1 MTSTSVQE
9 LPKDVI
15 GLLKR
20 HNLLKSLLRA
30 ETIEQEVK
38 SVELS
43 QEECDRVFNSYVQ
56 KHNIQ
61 SDTEL
66 NEHLTKL
73 GINLDSLHW
82 QLELPIRIEKQS
94 YKEFKHKSEARF
106 LSQKEHLDKVVYS
119 LLRVKDGFLSREL
132 YLRIASKEA
141 NFADLAEKFSE
152 GHEANTKGIVG
163 PVPMKQSHP
172 ILAEKL
178 RISRPGELL
187 EPFCIGDWWIVA
199 RLERYAAARFD
210 DSTAKSITKE
220 LFQERVEEKVI
231 CKMQEL
237 SVVD

>member
-82 QLELPIRIEKQS
+82 QLELPIRIDKQS

-119 LLRVKDGFLSREL
+119 LLRQRWILVSRTL
-132 YLRIASKEA
+132 QRIASKR
-141 NFADLAEKFSE
+141 
-152 GHEANTKGIVG
+152 
-163 PVPMKQSHP
+163 P
-172 ILAEKL
+172 ILLTLQKSL
-178 RISRPGELL
+178 VKDMRQILKVLL
-187 EPFCIGDWWIVA
+187 DQF
-199 RLERYAAARFD
+199 L
-210 DSTAKSITKE
+210 
-220 LFQERVEEKVI
+220 
-231 CKMQEL
+231 
-237 SVVD
+237 